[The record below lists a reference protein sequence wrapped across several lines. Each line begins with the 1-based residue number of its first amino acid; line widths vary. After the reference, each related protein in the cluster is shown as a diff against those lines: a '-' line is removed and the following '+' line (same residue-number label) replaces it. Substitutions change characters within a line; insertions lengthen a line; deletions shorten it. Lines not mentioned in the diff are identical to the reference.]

1 MKRST
6 VWIVV
11 AAVAAVA
18 VVGGAVLLLWPR
30 DAAPADGGQST
41 PAPESEAPEVADAD
55 ELAQQQLDELLEQC
69 TQPAAEPPPSCG
81 IRIPWAADF
90 AAVDS
95 IQYRI
100 EQAPVLTFAPPTF
113 RADDGILV
121 ATVAGTAVDGAEKT
135 MTYRTENWMLRGDAD
150 VTDDSVVLEPW

>member
-18 VVGGAVLLLWPR
+18 VVGGAAVLLWPR
-30 DAAPADGGQST
+30 DADPSGSDQST
-41 PAPESEAPEVADAD
+41 QAPESEPPEGPDAE
-55 ELAQQQLDELLEQC
+55 ELAQQQLDALLEEC
-69 TQPAAEPPPSCG
+69 TRPAAQPPPSCG
-81 IRIPWAADF
+81 IQIPSAADF

-100 EQAPVLTFAPPTF
+100 EQAPVLTFSPPTF

-121 ATVAGTAVDGAEKT
+121 ATVTGTAVDGAEKT
-135 MTYRTENWMLRGDAD
+135 MTYRTENWMLRGDAEL
-150 VTDDSVVLEPW
+150 TDDSVVLEPW